1 MAAAVIGVYSKEQAT
16 ELVSDRTVSVDPVHR

>member
-16 ELVSDRTVSVDPVHR
+16 ELVSGRTASVDPVHH

>member
-16 ELVSDRTVSVDPVHR
+16 ELVSGRTANVAPVPR